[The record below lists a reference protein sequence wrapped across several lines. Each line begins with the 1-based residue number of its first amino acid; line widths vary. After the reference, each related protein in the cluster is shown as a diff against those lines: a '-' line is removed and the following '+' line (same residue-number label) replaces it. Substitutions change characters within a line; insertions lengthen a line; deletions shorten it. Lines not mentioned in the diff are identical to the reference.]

1 MAAGMVGPLVVAKP
15 VSLPRHSLNGILKPS
30 SQASCFSI
38 ERLHLHGHRSCR
50 SGPDCPPCP
59 LSRPLYSASSTLA
72 CFCLLSSY
80 GSASVSF
87 LWLPR
92 SAPSFIPGTHV
103 RPLFLFLLPSLDAVI
118 ENHFPV
124 GMGSLTVSPEY
135 THVFQSSQLQIPIG
149 RSLDF
154 SGEWILYHCN
164 AISE

>member
-1 MAAGMVGPLVVAKP
+1 MAAGMVGPLAVAKP

-59 LSRPLYSASSTLA
+59 LSLSPLLCVQHTGLL
-72 CFCLLSSY
+72 CLLSSY

-103 RPLFLFLLPSLDAVI
+103 RPLFLLPRLDAVI

-135 THVFQSSQLQIPIG
+135 THVFQSSQLQIPIR

-164 AISE
+164 VISE